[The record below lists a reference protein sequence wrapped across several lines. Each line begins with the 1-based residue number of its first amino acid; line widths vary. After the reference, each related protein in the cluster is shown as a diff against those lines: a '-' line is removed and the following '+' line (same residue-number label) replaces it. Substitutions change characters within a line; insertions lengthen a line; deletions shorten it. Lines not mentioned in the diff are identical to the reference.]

1 MANLHVTLLDKVGVH
16 LDKFADGDG
25 HVDELFEPVGTSNSI
40 ARARLATI
48 RCMSTV
54 ALRQEAKSMLD
65 GMSADDLRLVR
76 EFLAFVKSRDTNAAT
91 RELLAIP
98 GFEKSFVRGV
108 KDIKSRRVKG
118 WRLVRDDV

>member
-1 MANLHVTLLDKVGVH
+1 
-16 LDKFADGDG
+16 
-25 HVDELFEPVGTSNSI
+25 
-40 ARARLATI
+40 
-48 RCMSTV
+48 
-54 ALRQEAKSMLD
+54 MLD